1 PAASTGREVR
11 KKRNIR
17 KKVSARVEPT
27 CPTART
33 CVLAGQMYRCL
44 PVRLAARLPWSS
56 APLRRAP
63 VPCCQ
68 HDRLSHD
75 VEWSRHFAG
84 TSTPWL
90 SHGGRT
96 RRRAERAMTAAF
108 TVPKLLEHAGARL
121 VSNRRA
127 NCPRCGTKRTVSYTD
142 EVFNCHHAGC
152 DFKGNVFTLAKE
164 LGLAQRIPHSE
175 IQRQRREREHV
186 RRQGEA
192 LAERI
197 GERVKALARAE
208 RVL

>member
-1 PAASTGREVR
+1 
-11 KKRNIR
+11 
-17 KKVSARVEPT
+17 
-27 CPTART
+27 
-33 CVLAGQMYRCL
+33 
-44 PVRLAARLPWSS
+44 
-56 APLRRAP
+56 
-63 VPCCQ
+63 
-68 HDRLSHD
+68 
-75 VEWSRHFAG
+75 
-84 TSTPWL
+84 
-90 SHGGRT
+90 
-96 RRRAERAMTAAF
+96 MTAAF

-186 RRQGEA
+186 RRQGED

-208 RVL
+208 RVLHRAEDIAHRASGSPGTWEVLAAVYDALPRIRAEWTLFSFGAAIGVMQFLADSPETRLETLSTVLVRGGVEDEAGRFVEVPG